1 MKSKCFKI
9 EELVHPDT
17 LERLG
22 EDDCWKLFD
31 SRAIET
37 LDYLKSQPGFKGILF
52 YVNTWMWG
60 GIKEDNFK
68 IYDDRGY
75 RDTNSD
81 TGSST
86 SRHRFGMAFD
96 IWFVGTTAEKV
107 RKWIKGN
114 KDKLPHSIRIEG
126 KVSWLHFDVDAK
138 QGYKVYEF
146 KV

>member
-1 MKSKCFKI
+1 MKSKYFRI

-31 SRAIET
+31 SKAIET
-37 LDYLKSQPGFKGILF
+37 LDYLKSQPEFKGVLF
-52 YVNTWMWG
+52 YVNNWYFEKKKPTG
-60 GIKEDNFK
+60 AK

-86 SRHRFGMAFD
+86 SKHRFGQAFD
-96 IWFVGTTAEKV
+96 IWFKGTTAEKV
-107 RKWIKGN
+107 RKWIKAN
-114 KDKLPHSIRIEG
+114 KDNLPHNIRIEG